1 MYGKRIAVMTNYEKI
16 LKDMSIEYLATLL
29 IETTM
34 RDDGDYS
41 YDGEDEYWVENYCE
55 FFTTYANENL
65 YSDYDEALE
74 DTIEWL
80 KKEYIQN
87 GNDIQE

>member
-1 MYGKRIAVMTNYEKI
+1 MTNYEKI

-41 YDGEDEYWVENYCE
+41 YDGEDECWVENYCE
-55 FFTTYANENL
+55 FFKTYANENL